1 MRILHTADW
10 HLGQIFFDRSRIPEQ
25 RMFLNFLLEVIEEHR
40 VDLLVIAGDIFDT
53 ANPPSAAEE
62 LYYDFLKR
70 IYDFG
75 YCKTLI
81 IGGNHDSALR
91 LDAPSKVLAHLK
103 ICIVGVYSS
112 LNLEKAFFKYVKDG
126 VELNVVAIPYLRDR
140 DVRQAVQGESFEDME
155 KRTRA
160 GIIKVYHEM
169 AQYYRENGNPE
180 ATCIATGHLT
190 AVGGQLTDSERSI
203 HIGNL
208 GSINADQFPSEFSYV
223 ALGHLHHPQAV
234 GNSERIR
241 YSGSPIPLSFSE
253 SSEKELRLLE
263 IQGDGH
269 IEQKSIP
276 IPLNR
281 SLLRLS
287 GSFNQTLKELDA
299 IRVQEDELTPW
310 VEVTLTDE
318 IANASTNDQIR
329 VYASE
334 IGVEV
339 LKVTILQSAKDD
351 VNPSL
356 QAPERNI
363 QEWAPLEVF
372 EKRLESYDG
381 DIRPKKLADCFNE
394 VLHTTE
400 EEGAEQ

>member
-1 MRILHTADW
+1 
-10 HLGQIFFDRSRIPEQ
+10 
-25 RMFLNFLLEVIEEHR
+25 MFLNFLLEVIEEHK

-53 ANPPSAAEE
+53 ANPPSTAEE

-70 IYDFG
+70 IYDLG
-75 YCKTLI
+75 HCKILI
-81 IGGNHDSALR
+81 VGGNHDSALR
-91 LDAPSKVLAHLK
+91 LDAPSKILAHLQ

-112 LNLEKAFFKYVKDG
+112 LNPEKAFFRYEKDG
-126 VELNVVAIPYLRDR
+126 VELTVAAIPYLRDR

-160 GIIKVYHEM
+160 GIIQVYREM
-169 AQYYRENGNPE
+169 AQYCRKNGNPE

-190 AVGGQLTDSERSI
+190 AVGGQLSGSERSI

-208 GSINADQFPSEFSYV
+208 GSINADQFPAEFDYV

-234 GNSERIR
+234 GDSDHIR

-253 SSEKELRLLE
+253 SAEKELRLLE
-263 IQGDGH
+263 IQGKGR

-281 SLLRLS
+281 RLLRLS
-287 GSFNQTLKELDA
+287 GSFDQILKDLEA
-299 IRVQEDELTPW
+299 IKIDEDELTPW

-329 VYASE
+329 DNASA

-339 LKVTILQSAKDD
+339 LKVTVIQSTKDG
-351 VNPSL
+351 VNASL

-363 QEWAPLEVF
+363 REWAPLEVF

-381 DIRPKKLADCFNE
+381 DIEPKKLTDCFKE
-394 VLHTTE
+394 LLHATE